1 MRLTGK
7 LTYLSERLGT
17 SIWLIPLAL
26 CAVSALLAI
35 LMLWFDRFLEPTEL
49 DWTVF
54 SLEPDA
60 ARNILG
66 IIAGSIIGVGGVAF
80 SVTMVALT
88 LTSGQY
94 GPKVLRNFLE
104 DNHSKV
110 TLGLFL
116 GTYVYTLVVLSG
128 YASVDK
134 PKFTVFLALVL
145 AFAALLG
152 FVRFIHRTATDLQ
165 ADHIVQ
171 RIGRQLQQT
180 LRCAVNDVNPDERI
194 DDTSGWRRSA
204 RNRQAY
210 AIVSNQHGYIQTID
224 YSELISWC
232 TENNCLLQVRDRA
245 GDFIVEGL
253 CVFKVYAG
261 DEGTPDNA
269 VDELNASM
277 IVGPMRTPVQDTEY
291 AITQLNQL
299 AARAL
304 SPGIND
310 PGTAI
315 TCIDWFSLA
324 LTEIIDRDLPGCVFL
339 DDNHHPRL
347 IAHISDFSG
356 IVKAIYAPLRQL
368 SRSDVAVTASL
379 LESLCRLA
387 ELTQRPDRL
396 EILALHGKLIHE
408 GSDRRDGSEFDNQDI
423 RQRYKKLT
431 VLTQPLGGYDWT
443 NLLGGASGNDQ

>member
-7 LTYLSERLGT
+7 LAYLSERLAT

-26 CAVSALLAI
+26 CTLSALLAI
-35 LMLWFDRFLEPTEL
+35 LMLWLDRYLAPVKY

-54 SLEPDA
+54 SLEFDA

-88 LTSGQY
+88 LTSAQY

-104 DNHSKV
+104 DSHSKV

-128 YASVDK
+128 YAPVDN

-152 FVRFIHRTATDLQ
+152 FVQFIHRTATVLQ
-165 ADHIVQ
+165 ADRIVH
-171 RIGRQLQQT
+171 RIGQQLQET
-180 LRCAVNDVNPDERI
+180 LRCATEDTNPDDRI
-194 DDTSGWRRSA
+194 YDTSGWRRHA
-204 RNRQAY
+204 RTRQAY
-210 AIVSNQHGYIQTID
+210 AIAANQHGYVQTID
-224 YSELISWC
+224 YSELVRWC
-232 TENNCLLQVRDRA
+232 VKHECQLQVRARA
-245 GDFIVEGL
+245 GDFIVEGV

-261 DEGTPDNA
+261 NGGVPETV

-339 DDNHHPRL
+339 DDDHRPRL
-347 IAHISDFSG
+347 LAHISDFNG

-387 ELTQRPDRL
+387 ELTQRTDRL
-396 EILALHGKLIHE
+396 EILALHGKLIYE
-408 GSDRRDGSEFDNQDI
+408 GSDRRDRSEFDNQDI
-423 RQRYKKLT
+423 RQRYQKLT
-431 VLTQPLGGYDWT
+431 ILARPRVR
-443 NLLGGASGNDQ
+443 